1 MRIAITGNICSGKT
15 TLANKLSEHYNLKIY
30 SFASNVK
37 KYATEIFDMKYKD
50 RKLIQDFAEKL
61 KEIDN
66 DIWIKLL
73 DKEIN
78 GLDNIIIDDLR
89 FQNELDYLK
98 SQNFFIIKIKITK
111 EEQIERI
118 KKLYKD
124 NYQEHI
130 DRLEHISEL
139 NNLKSDIEVTDTST
153 IVNFTNII

>member
-1 MRIAITGNICSGKT
+1 MQFVLIM
-15 TLANKLSEHYNLKIY
+15 KI
-30 SFASNVK
+30 F
-37 KYATEIFDMKYKD
+37 
-50 RKLIQDFAEKL
+50 
-61 KEIDN
+61 
-66 DIWIKLL
+66 WIKLL

-89 FQNELDYLK
+89 FQNELEYLK

-118 KKLYKD
+118 KNIYKD

-153 IVNFTNII
+153 IINFTNII